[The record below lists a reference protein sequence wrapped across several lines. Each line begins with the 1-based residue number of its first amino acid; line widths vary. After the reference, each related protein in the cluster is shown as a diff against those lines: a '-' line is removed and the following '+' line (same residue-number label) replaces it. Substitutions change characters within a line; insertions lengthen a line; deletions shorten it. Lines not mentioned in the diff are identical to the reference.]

1 MALQTVKQSQEQ
13 RSSCSHST
21 GPGAMELTPVVC
33 RQGAVQG
40 GPQWEKQNEDDNRG
54 PEAAHEPL
62 SFS

>member
-1 MALQTVKQSQEQ
+1 
-13 RSSCSHST
+13 
-21 GPGAMELTPVVC
+21 MELTPVVC